1 MAMNAQHKRI
11 SKNRV
16 SITYDVETN
25 GATET
30 KELPFVVGVMGSF
43 TGDKP
48 DDQKVEVE
56 DREFVG
62 IDKDNFDQVMSDLSP
77 ELTYKVDNTLADS
90 GDQFEVNLKFN
101 SMDDFKPENV
111 VNQVEPLK
119 KLMETRQK
127 LKILLSKADR
137 SRDLEKLL
145 KEVLE
150 NTDNVASLAKEL
162 GLEGE
167 NK

>member
-145 KEVLE
+145 KKIK
-150 NTDNVASLAKEL
+150 T
-162 GLEGE
+162 
-167 NK
+167 

>member
-1 MAMNAQHKRI
+1 
-11 SKNRV
+11 
-16 SITYDVETN
+16 
-25 GATET
+25 
-30 KELPFVVGVMGSF
+30 MGSF

-162 GLEGE
+162 GLDGE

>member
-145 KEVLE
+145 KEVLQCCQLSKRIRIRWRE
-150 NTDNVASLAKEL
+150 
-162 GLEGE
+162 
-167 NK
+167 

>member
-162 GLEGE
+162 GLDGE

>member
-90 GDQFEVNLKFN
+90 GDQFEVNLKF
-101 SMDDFKPENV
+101 
-111 VNQVEPLK
+111 
-119 KLMETRQK
+119 
-127 LKILLSKADR
+127 
-137 SRDLEKLL
+137 
-145 KEVLE
+145 
-150 NTDNVASLAKEL
+150 
-162 GLEGE
+162 
-167 NK
+167 